1 MSFEEKIQMWVSLD
15 NQLKAL
21 NEKAKEVREKKNK
34 VNDFINSYVDQ
45 NQLKNATIQISDG
58 RLKFVDTRV
67 HAPITFKYLEK
78 SLAEIIQN
86 ETQVKQIIEYLK
98 QKREI
103 KLVSEIKRF

>member
-1 MSFEEKIQMWVSLD
+1 MSFEEKVQQWVSLD
-15 NQLKAL
+15 NQLKIV
-21 NEKAKEVREKKNK
+21 NEKAKAIRDKKNTL
-34 VNDFINSYVDQ
+34 NEHLQSYAEQ
-45 NQLKNATIQISDG
+45 NNLTGSTIQITDG

-78 SLAEIIQN
+78 SLGEIIQN

-103 KLVSEIKRF
+103 KIVSEIKRF